1 MHEKGGI
8 RHALREANIPLP
20 LREKLDY
27 VYVCVSLAEVEEA
40 SAKLVKRIMA
50 VSSLRP
56 AKPEFAANWE
66 ERMFRTLILGMT
78 LAATFAAPALA
89 EEGIVGTWKRPN
101 GTIISYASC
110 GANKFCGTV
119 QTGEYKG
126 KSIGTM
132 SGTGGS
138 YKGEVNKLDEG
149 KTYTGKASVKGNT
162 LSLSGCVMGGLI
174 CKSESLTRQ

>member
-1 MHEKGGI
+1 MI
-8 RHALREANIPLP
+8 
-20 LREKLDY
+20 
-27 VYVCVSLAEVEEA
+27 
-40 SAKLVKRIMA
+40 
-50 VSSLRP
+50 
-56 AKPEFAANWE
+56 
-66 ERMFRTLILGMT
+66 RTLILGMT
-78 LAATFAAPALA
+78 LAASFAASALA
-89 EEGIVGTWKRPN
+89 EEGIVGSWKRPN

-110 GANKFCGTV
+110 GGNKFCGTV
-119 QTGEYKG
+119 MTGEYKG

-162 LSLSGCVMGGLI
+162 LSLSGCVLGGLI

>member
-1 MHEKGGI
+1 MI
-8 RHALREANIPLP
+8 RT
-20 LREKLDY
+20 
-27 VYVCVSLAEVEEA
+27 
-40 SAKLVKRIMA
+40 
-50 VSSLRP
+50 
-56 AKPEFAANWE
+56 F
-66 ERMFRTLILGMT
+66 ILGMT
-78 LAATFAAPALA
+78 LAASFAAPALA
-89 EEGIVGTWKRPN
+89 EEGIVGKWKRPN

-110 GANKFCGTV
+110 GTNKFCGTV